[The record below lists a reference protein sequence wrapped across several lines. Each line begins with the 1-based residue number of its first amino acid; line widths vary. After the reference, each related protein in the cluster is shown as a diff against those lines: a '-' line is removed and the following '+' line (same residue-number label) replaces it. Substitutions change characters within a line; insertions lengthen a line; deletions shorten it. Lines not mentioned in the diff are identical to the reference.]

1 MIILKKFSKN
11 DVENNK
17 ENNEKAV
24 RVGKALGTIGLGT
37 ASTLALA
44 NKAGEA
50 EDNFNK
56 KNLKKSKESSKKGIL
71 KLRKEKDIAD
81 KTAKISFANEQG
93 KRGSSVIDLVFHEKR
108 NKDAEKKLANELS
121 NNEQVY
127 KKGVQ
132 SLKKRIIKDANKRS
146 NRLSRRLVKNAKG
159 KALIGGM
166 ALTGLATGIVS
177 SKKDK

>member
-56 KNLKKSKESSKKGIL
+56 KNLKKSKESFKKGIL

-93 KRGSSVIDLVFHEKR
+93 KRGSSVIDLVFHKKI
-108 NKDAEKKLANELS
+108 NKAAEEKLANELS

-127 KKGVQ
+127 KKSVQ
-132 SLKKRIIKDANKRS
+132 SLKKRIIRDANKRS

>member
-17 ENNEKAV
+17 ESNEKAV

-56 KNLKKSKESSKKGIL
+56 KNLKKSKESFKKGIL

>member
-11 DVENNK
+11 DVENNNK
-17 ENNEKAV
+17 ESNEKAV

-56 KNLKKSKESSKKGIL
+56 KNLKKSKESFKKGIL

-81 KTAKISFANEQG
+81 KAAKISFANEQG
-93 KRGSSVIDLVFHEKR
+93 KRGSSVIDLAFHK
-108 NKDAEKKLANELS
+108 KIAEEKLANELS

-132 SLKKRIIKDANKRS
+132 SLKKRIIRDANKRS
-146 NRLSRRLVKNAKG
+146 NRLSRRLVKMQKE
-159 KALIGGM
+159 KR
-166 ALTGLATGIVS
+166 
-177 SKKDK
+177 

>member
-56 KNLKKSKESSKKGIL
+56 KNLKKSKESFKKGIL

>member
-11 DVENNK
+11 NVENNK
-17 ENNEKAV
+17 ESNEKAV

-56 KNLKKSKESSKKGIL
+56 KNLKKSKESFKKGIL

-132 SLKKRIIKDANKRS
+132 SLKKRIIRDANKRS

-159 KALIGGM
+159 KSLIGGM

>member
-11 DVENNK
+11 DVENNN
-17 ENNEKAV
+17 ESNEKAV
-24 RVGKALGTIGLGT
+24 RVGKALGTLGLGT

-56 KNLKKSKESSKKGIL
+56 KNLKKSKESFKKGIL

>member
-17 ENNEKAV
+17 ESNEKAV

-56 KNLKKSKESSKKGIL
+56 KNLKKSKESFKKGIL

-93 KRGSSVIDLVFHEKR
+93 KRGSSVIDLVFHKKI
-108 NKDAEKKLANELS
+108 NKAAEEKLANELS